1 MTPPRYDLLVAGAGL
16 AGFAALRALER
27 HGLGDLR
34 VLLVD
39 ASPRRGDDRTWCF
52 WEQEPGPF
60 EDLIAHRWNGLDVYG
75 PDGAHQR
82 LAPEPYTYK
91 MIRGGDFFDHHER
104 WLEGRPQVE
113 RRVGQIT
120 DVRTEG
126 DRAVAEVG
134 GERVEAA
141 WALDGTAVPHD
152 VPAGYHKLLQHFLG
166 WEVVT
171 DRPTF
176 DPGVATFM
184 DFRVPQEGGTC
195 FVYVLPTDAR
205 RALVEYTV
213 FSPDVWPVD
222 RYEARL
228 RDYVEARR
236 WGGYRVERTEIG
248 VIPMTDRPFPAT
260 RGTRVRVIGT
270 AGGLTKASTGY
281 TFTRVQRH
289 ADALA
294 RGWAATGAP
303 PVLRAG
309 RPRNALMDAVLLR
322 GLATGRQDG
331 ASFFARLFAGNPA
344 PRVFAFLDEDTR
356 PVDEVRLMLGVDVP
370 LFWRL
375 GAEVVAARVAASAR
389 ARGRLGA
396 RVRP

>member
-1 MTPPRYDLLVAGAGL
+1 VAPPRYDLLVAGAGL

-39 ASPRRGDDRTWCF
+39 AVPRRGDDRTWCF
-52 WEQEPGPF
+52 WETGAGPF
-60 EDLIAHRWNGLDVYG
+60 DDLVAHRWDALDVYG

-82 LAPEPYTYK
+82 LDPAPYVYK
-91 MIRGGDFFDHHER
+91 MIRGGDFFDHQER
-104 WLEGRPQVE
+104 WLAARPQVE
-113 RRVGQIT
+113 RCVGRIA

-126 DRAVAEVG
+126 DRAVAEVD

-141 WALDGTAVPHD
+141 WALDGTAVPQE

-171 DRPTF
+171 DRPVF

-195 FVYVLPTDAR
+195 FVYVLPTDPR

-213 FSPDVWPVD
+213 FSPEVWPAE

-228 RDYVEARR
+228 RGYVDARA
-236 WGGYRVERTEIG
+236 WGGYRVARTEVG

-260 RGTRVRVIGT
+260 RGARVRTVGT
-270 AGGLTKASTGY
+270 AGGFTKASTGY
-281 TFTRVQRH
+281 TFTRVVRH

-294 RGWAATGAP
+294 RGWARSGMP

-331 ASFFARLFAGNPA
+331 ARFFARLFAGNPA

-356 PVDEVRLMLGVDVP
+356 PVDELRLMAGVDVP

-375 GAEVVAARVAASAR
+375 GAEVVAARAR
-389 ARGRLGA
+389 ARVAGGRS
-396 RVRP
+396 VRGP